1 MIHGKKS
8 AAKQQN
14 HAFLYTNFQ
23 ERNNS
28 CFDLL
33 ATIIQAETCKKKQM
47 ERQYIQ
53 KYPNQSI
60 KVDHEKIGTNKNR
73 IVIDFRVGKDSSI
86 RRPTIQ
92 AQK

>member
-1 MIHGKKS
+1 
-8 AAKQQN
+8 
-14 HAFLYTNFQ
+14 
-23 ERNNS
+23 
-28 CFDLL
+28 
-33 ATIIQAETCKKKQM
+33 M

-60 KVDHEKIGTNKNR
+60 KVDHEKIGTNKYR

-86 RRPTIQ
+86 RPTIQ